1 MKLRYEFG
9 SIVMDEEMFNMW
21 QKMFSAMC
29 DDPEADEDLIRACL
43 QLMTALLLKIKK
55 KKEPKGSFFKY
66 RVSRN

>member
-29 DDPEADEDLIRACL
+29 DDPEADEDLIRACF
-43 QLMTALLLKIKK
+43 AIDDSIAF
-55 KKEPKGSFFKY
+55 ED
-66 RVSRN
+66 